1 MPIIEI
7 EKITGITSLTTYE
20 TSEMKECK
28 LNKYNLITTK
38 YGDFIP
44 QYKDPGVR
52 KKDIKSISFYK
63 SGVIKSISL
72 EEQTDVRTS
81 IGIFPAELVSFFEDG
96 SLHSI
101 FPLNGQIGF
110 SWSEKEEEEL
120 LQLLDFEF
128 PFGCFQAKII
138 GLRFYRSGKIRSVI
152 LWPSEKITLAT
163 PAGII
168 PVRIG
173 FQLYE
178 DGTIESVEP
187 EVPVCV
193 QTPIGPVNAFDINAL
208 AVDADNNSLKFDSSG
223 RVVKLVTSDR
233 IAVSSKNNGICN
245 NDVSN
250 NNLTGERVLK
260 PSYRMGLLEDNFVK
274 MPFKIGFHG
283 EYASI
288 DNGVKEEEF
297 IMSKWDFTIDNV
309 DPIHKSCN
317 GYCTDCTECM

>member
-7 EKITGITSLTTYE
+7 EKIMGITSSTTYE
-20 TSEMKECK
+20 SGEMKECK
-28 LNKYNLITTK
+28 LNKYNLISTK

-52 KKDIKSISFYK
+52 KKDIKSLSFYK
-63 SGVIKSISL
+63 SGAIKSISL
-72 EEQTDVRTS
+72 EEQTNVRTS
-81 IGIFPAELVSFFEDG
+81 IGIYPAELVTFFEDG

-120 LQLLDFEF
+120 LQAYDFKF
-128 PFGCFQAKII
+128 PFGTFYTKII
-138 GLRFYRSGKIRSVI
+138 GLRFYPSGNTRSVI
-152 LWPSEKITLAT
+152 LWPNQKIMIDT

-187 EVPVCV
+187 DEPVCIE
-193 QTPIGPVNAFDINAL
+193 TPIGPIYAFDITAL
-208 AVDADNNSLKFDSSG
+208 AVDADDNSLKFDNSG
-223 RVVKLVTSDR
+223 RIVSLTTSNHIVVNG
-233 IAVSSKNNGICN
+233 KNNM
-245 NDVSN
+245 DHSN
-250 NNLTGERVLK
+250 NKTSKKVIE
-260 PSYRMGLLEDNFVK
+260 PSYRMGLLEDDFVK
-274 MPFKIGFHG
+274 VPFKINFDG
-283 EYASI
+283 EKVVI
-288 DNGVKEEEF
+288 DNGLKAEEF
-297 IMSKWDFTIDNV
+297 MFEQWDFMISNIDF
-309 DPIHKSCN
+309 IQKSCR